1 MCDNSDSARLNSA
14 SLLDLKVAAS
24 AAAQRG
30 SVFYRTLGPQE
41 ESDWLDSV
49 LDLIWSAVDGR
60 DADEECLEALEE
72 LGEES
77 QADEFDSSHPEFF
90 AARSLELI
98 GNALSVAV
106 RPDPKRVD
114 QSYITLRELLSIVDY
129 RLGGS
134 EPVITRYGDPPPP
147 LGPLETREIEAENAV
162 MEELSRSADRAA
174 TIGRIREKSS
184 RFSSDLALP
193 VSDCCSE

>member
-1 MCDNSDSARLNSA
+1 MYGNSDSSRSNSV
-14 SLLDLKVAAS
+14 SLPDLKAAAS
-24 AAAQRG
+24 AVAQRG

-49 LDLIWSAVDGR
+49 LDLIWSAADGQ
-60 DADEECLEALEE
+60 DVDEECLEVLEE

-114 QSYITLRELLSIVDY
+114 QSYIALRELLSIVDY

-162 MEELSRSADRAA
+162 MEELSRSTDRTV

-193 VSDCCSE
+193 VSDCCGE